1 MKEQC
6 VTPMA
11 PSQVEMIKAGRAII
25 GDLGNDAS
33 RVRPPKTQATAC
45 NVFHSHCERH
55 FYNAETVVNHCMRHR
70 RLANMCVQQFQA
82 ILSSPLGEEVEKY
95 MKKLPKLGER
105 SWGFSPILDDFK
117 SGKFESPHAMLEFL
131 KSEANRACQVIGAET
146 PAGLCIA
153 TVAKEICDSI
163 SPLLCNEQ
171 PDMRGPIEVLR
182 QFANTVIEDLP
193 DSLTEFREVMERQR
207 LAVPSAPEKTESFD
221 YAPVPIHEVDVIRRR
236 CKAITD
242 EETHAEVG
250 EIIRRYEPEMDSGSD
265 GETMEVD
272 LARSN
277 PVTLRKLTQFL
288 DSRNVPQV
296 SLEMEKRPRQVKK
309 QEEESDDEGEDDHE
323 EEEENEGSGPDED
336 EDWTTKRSNKRV

>member
-1 MKEQC
+1 
-6 VTPMA
+6 
-11 PSQVEMIKAGRAII
+11 
-25 GDLGNDAS
+25 
-33 RVRPPKTQATAC
+33 
-45 NVFHSHCERH
+45 
-55 FYNAETVVNHCMRHR
+55 
-70 RLANMCVQQFQA
+70 MCVQQFQA

-95 MKKLPKLGER
+95 MKKLPKLR
-105 SWGFSPILDDFK
+105 DRRWGFSPILDDFK

-131 KSEANRACQVIGAET
+131 KSEANHACQVIGAET

-163 SPLLCNEQ
+163 SPLLCNER
-171 PDMRGPIEVLR
+171 PDMREPIEILR
-182 QFANTVIEDLP
+182 QFASTVIEDLP

-207 LAVPSAPEKTESFD
+207 LAVPAVPERVESFD
-221 YAPVPIHEVDVIRRR
+221 YAPVPIHEVDAIRRR

-242 EETHAEVG
+242 

-277 PVTLRKLTQFL
+277 PVTLHKLTQFL

-296 SLEMEKRPRQVKK
+296 SREMEKRPRQQKK
-309 QEEESDDEGEDDHE
+309 QEEESEDEDEDDHEE

-336 EDWTTKRSNKRV
+336 EDWTTKRSNKRA